1 MAKELEN
8 KIRDVEARFASETL
22 ATPTLSLGS
31 DFQEP
36 EPEEQDE
43 LLPDEQDAL
52 LDDDQEV
59 ADELDDE
66 LTEEPVKKGTTSKN
80 AQKAAEQ
87 TKIIALKRK
96 LQKLEQRNRELE
108 QAQQQKREEAERVSL
123 KQKYLD
129 SGYEEDVADKMVSDD
144 LRAAKQEEKL
154 AIIEF
159 REEYGDVLRRYPQS
173 RNDTRRIME
182 TMRVTGSNIETVC
195 ELLYSEPMSYEHRAL
210 AAANGTL
217 KRRSADY
224 AVSRAES
231 SGMPARRGGLSRE
244 DMAKKEQLE
253 TEFLGGRKITNEKYL
268 YYKSRHNL

>member
-59 ADELDDE
+59 ADELDDD

-87 TKIIALKRK
+87 TKN
-96 LQKLEQRNRELE
+96 NR
-108 QAQQQKREEAERVSL
+108 
-123 KQKYLD
+123 
-129 SGYEEDVADKMVSDD
+129 
-144 LRAAKQEEKL
+144 
-154 AIIEF
+154 
-159 REEYGDVLRRYPQS
+159 P
-173 RNDTRRIME
+173 
-182 TMRVTGSNIETVC
+182 
-195 ELLYSEPMSYEHRAL
+195 
-210 AAANGTL
+210 
-217 KRRSADY
+217 
-224 AVSRAES
+224 
-231 SGMPARRGGLSRE
+231 
-244 DMAKKEQLE
+244 
-253 TEFLGGRKITNEKYL
+253 
-268 YYKSRHNL
+268 